1 MTSPLPGLYI
11 ARKLLSS
18 YSCAYL
24 DSGEAKKA
32 EACDDAIEGIERL
45 IEDEEALQEIDA
57 RVVGKQAAYAALLKK
72 LYL

>member
-1 MTSPLPGLYI
+1 MSSLLPGLYI

-24 DSGEAKKA
+24 DSGATGKA
-32 EACDDAIEGIERL
+32 EACDDAIEGIQRL
-45 IEDEEALQEIDA
+45 IEDEESLQEIDA
-57 RVVGKQAAYAALLKK
+57 RIVGKQAAYAALLKK